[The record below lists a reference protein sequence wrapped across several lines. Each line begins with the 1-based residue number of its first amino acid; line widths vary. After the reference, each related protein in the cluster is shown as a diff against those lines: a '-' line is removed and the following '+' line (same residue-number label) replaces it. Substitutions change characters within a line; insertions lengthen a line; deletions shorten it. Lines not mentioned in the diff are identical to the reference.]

1 MLYNICRLT
10 ASYVREP
17 YNVRDRIDRDSPVP
31 IYHQIA
37 EALRNAIAV
46 GDLPAGARLPSLRD
60 AGREWGVNLHT
71 VRKAYGELA
80 REGLVRVRAPHGT
93 EVTGMAE
100 ESERSSPSLE
110 AFLSSWSSAAR
121 ERFGLS
127 RVQLGQLLL
136 KQATSRRPVVH
147 VIECSAEQAA
157 GHAREIMEAWRVE
170 AKPLVLS
177 EATELPPGVL
187 VGTYFHYNDIRQRWP
202 GRLEEVRFVAIAPD
216 PDVARRL
223 DPAAGAST
231 SRRLLVCELDESKA
245 LNIAAD
251 LRNLFSEGR
260 YVIEPRTLTS
270 PARLPRPRP
279 GDVLLVSPR
288 VWGQLTPRQRSRVHQ
303 IRYRIRAA
311 DLERLGVELGWD
323 RPKQEAIAS

>member
-1 MLYNICRLT
+1 M
-10 ASYVREP
+10 
-17 YNVRDRIDRDSPVP
+17 RDRIDRHSPVP

-46 GDLPAGARLPSLRD
+46 GDLPAGTRLPSLRD
-60 AGREWGVNLHT
+60 AGRDWGVNLHT

-80 REGLVRVRAPHGT
+80 RDGLVRVRAPHGT
-93 EVTGMAE
+93 EVTGTATG
-100 ESERSSPSLE
+100 SERSSPSLD

-121 ERFGLS
+121 ERFGLT
-127 RVQLGQLLL
+127 RVQLGQQLL
-136 KQATSRRPVVH
+136 KQATSRRPMVH

-157 GHAREIMEAWRVE
+157 GHARELMEAWRVE
-170 AKPLVLS
+170 AQSLVLS
-177 EATELPPGVL
+177 EATDLPPGVL

-202 GRLEEVRFVAIAPD
+202 GRLEEVRFVAIGPD
-216 PDVARRL
+216 PGLARRL
-223 DPAAGAST
+223 DTDAGGGT

-251 LRNLFSEGR
+251 LRNLFPAGQ

-270 PARLPRPRP
+270 PARLPRVRQ

-288 VWGQLTPRQRSRVHQ
+288 VWGQLTPRQRSRVHH
-303 IRYRIRAA
+303 IRYRIRSA
-311 DLERLGVELGWD
+311 DLERLGIELGWD
-323 RPKQEAIAS
+323 RSKREALAS